1 MVLYDLSTVVLL
13 KKWAML
19 GGQLTHAMTVK
30 ITGSYTI
37 TDPVVHKAMKYHLKQ
52 FYCEWL

>member
-1 MVLYDLSTVVLL
+1 MILYNLLAVVLL

-19 GGQLTHAMTVK
+19 GGQLTQAMTAT
-30 ITGSYTI
+30 ITSSYTNI
-37 TDPVVHKAMKYHLKQ
+37 DPVVHKAMKYHLKQ